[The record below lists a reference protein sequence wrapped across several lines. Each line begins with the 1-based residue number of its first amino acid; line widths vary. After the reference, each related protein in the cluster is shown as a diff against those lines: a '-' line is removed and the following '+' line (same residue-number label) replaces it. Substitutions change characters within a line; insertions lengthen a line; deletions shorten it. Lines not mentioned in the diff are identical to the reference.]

1 MRKNLLTMLFAVG
14 LLFVMLPI
22 VTQAEDGG
30 WCGQDVEWTLSEE
43 GVLTISGEGD
53 MYDFKYQSNPW
64 RKHCDDIKEVKI
76 ESGVTSVEDGAFSGC
91 GNLESVTLPEGMTK
105 IEECA
110 FLNCSSLTSLEL
122 PNSVIDIGVGAFMEC
137 NNLESIV
144 LPQSITSIESSVFQ
158 RCQKLKNIAIPDSV
172 TSIGSSA
179 FYGCNVLEKIE
190 IPKGVTSIGASAFCE
205 CYLLSGNIVIP
216 EGVTKIGDQTFQAC
230 KKLESVEI
238 PDSVTSIGKDAFLEC
253 QSLIK
258 VNIPNG
264 VTKIENRTFFGCIAL
279 ESVNIPDSIIS
290 IGDSAFCNCKKIVD
304 IEIPNNVKSIG
315 KHAFSACA
323 IASIVIPEGV
333 TSIGESTFSGCGK
346 LKSVVLPSGIA
357 EIGKNAF
364 QYCQSMEKIK
374 IPVGITKIEEGTFSG
389 CISLGNTEIP
399 DGVVS
404 IGEYA
409 FYNCQKIKDIK
420 IPDNVTS
427 IGNFAFAACPITSIV
442 IPEGVTNIGQQTF
455 ANCYDLQSVTL
466 PAGITEIGEDAFL
479 YCSNISKVSYFGTEK
494 QRERI
499 SIKAGNDYLTKID
512 WEYTHQHTEMTDPA
526 VEPTYFDEGKTEGSH
541 CSTCGEVIT
550 EQQAVPKKVL
560 AVPVLTA
567 SAAADRVKLA
577 WNRIDGA
584 SGYEIFRGT
593 QQTGSYSKI
602 QTISGGN
609 TVSFDDSGLPAGTTY
624 YYKVRAVAATDGK
637 TAYSGD
643 SAIVSAE
650 LSEVI
655 YTIKASA
662 GKGGKADGGA
672 AKKAGEKVT
681 LKAAP
686 DKGYYFAGWKENN
699 KKVSSSQTYTFQA
712 EKNRELTA
720 SFAKLTVPALATAS
734 ADPASVKVSWKKT
747 AGATGYEVYR
757 ADSKNGK
764 YAKKAV
770 ISKSS
775 TVNYTDKKL
784 TAGKT
789 YYYKVRAVAAGT
801 VKTTYS
807 GYSSVKSAKPLPSKV
822 ASVKASAGSKR
833 VKLSWKKAAGVTGYE
848 IYRANKKNGKYKKVK
863 SIGKAASNNYTDKK
877 LKAKKTYYYKIR
889 AYKTVS
895 GKKVYGAFSDV
906 KGAAAKK

>member
-1 MRKNLLTMLFAVG
+1 MRKNLLTVLFAVG

-22 VTQAEDGG
+22 VTQAEVGG
-30 WCGQDVEWTLSEE
+30 WCGQNVKWTFDENDGALI
-43 GVLTISGEGD
+43 ISGEGD
-53 MYDFKYQSNPW
+53 MSITGSNPW
-64 RKHCDDIKEVKI
+64 RNYSDSIETIQI
-76 ESGVTSVEDGAFSGC
+76 ESGVTSIEGHAFSGFSNLKNVTLSEGLIKIGVYAFSGC
-91 GNLESVTLPEGMTK
+91 
-105 IEECA
+105 
-110 FLNCSSLTSLEL
+110 SSLVSLEL
-122 PNSVIDIGVGAFMEC
+122 PNSVTDIGQGAFQTCES
-137 NNLESIV
+137 LESIV
-144 LPQSITSIESSVFQ
+144 LPEGITSIESLVFCSC
-158 RCQKLKNIAIPDSV
+158 RSLRNVTIPDSV
-172 TSIGSSA
+172 SSIGSSA
-179 FYGCNVLEKIE
+179 FNGCNVLEKIE
-190 IPKGVTSIGASAFCE
+190 IPKGVTSIGASVFSE
-205 CYLLSGNIVIP
+205 CYALSGSIVIP
-216 EGVTKIGDQTFQAC
+216 EGVTKIERQTFQVC
-230 KKLESVEI
+230 KKLESIEM

-253 QSLIK
+253 QSLTK
-258 VNIPNG
+258 VNIPAG
-264 VTKIENRTFFGCIAL
+264 VTKIEDRTFFGCVELAGI
-279 ESVNIPDSIIS
+279 EIPDSITS
-290 IGDSAFCNCKKIVD
+290 IGEYAFCNCFALRTFKFPITVT
-304 IEIPNNVKSIG
+304 SIG
-315 KHAFSACA
+315 KGAFSACP
-323 IASIVIPEGV
+323 ITSIIIPDGV
-333 TSIGESTFSGCGK
+333 TSIEEETFSGNLRLESVK
-346 LKSVVLPSGIA
+346 LPASIT

-364 QYCQSMEKIK
+364 LYCQR
-374 IPVGITKIEEGTFSG
+374 
-389 CISLGNTEIP
+389 IS
-399 DGVVS
+399 D
-404 IGEYA
+404 
-409 FYNCQKIKDIK
+409 
-420 IPDNVTS
+420 
-427 IGNFAFAACPITSIV
+427 
-442 IPEGVTNIGQQTF
+442 
-455 ANCYDLQSVTL
+455 
-466 PAGITEIGEDAFL
+466 
-479 YCSNISKVSYFGTEK
+479 VSYSGTEK

-499 SIKAGNDYLTKID
+499 IIQAGNDYLTKID
-512 WEYTHQHTEMTDPA
+512 WEYTHQHAEMTDPA

-550 EQQAVPKKVL
+550 EQQTVPKKAL

-567 SAAADRVKLA
+567 AAAADRVKLA

-584 SGYEIFRGT
+584 SGYEIFRST

-624 YYKVRAVAATDGK
+624 YYKVRAVAAVDGK

-681 LKAAP
+681 LKATP

-720 SFAKLTVPALATAS
+720 SFAKLSVPALTAAS
-734 ADPASVKVSWKKT
+734 ADPASVKVSWKKI

-757 ADSKNGK
+757 ANSKNGK

-770 ISKSS
+770 ISKSN

-784 TAGKT
+784 TTGKT

-822 ASVKASAGSKR
+822 TNVKASAGSKR
-833 VKLSWKKAAGVTGYE
+833 VKLSWKKASGVTGYE
-848 IYRANKKNGKYKKVK
+848 IYRATKKNGKYKKVK
-863 SIGKAASNNYTDKK
+863 SIGKAAANNYTDKK

-895 GKKVYGAFSDV
+895 GKKVYGAFSGV
-906 KGAAAKK
+906 KGATAKK